1 MLSSAFLSWSIGA
14 VNLLLFIIFPKQ
26 ILGLFTTDKAV
37 QSHSRSYLL
46 IEYIGYEAFKKP
58 CYGWISEKEIHLL
71 KIELLSKANFNAE
84 SLDLYNRKQDV
95 NKVYRRTDGEYT
107 LVECKYTED
116 WDLNKK
122 RSVAK
127 RISSDEY
134 ITYIA
139 LENDKVIGF
148 IGLLRQLNGPYMILD
163 MMQVSSECRG
173 QGVGRRLFEIG
184 KAEARKNGAKALYI
198 SACSSEETIAFY
210 RAMGSELASNP
221 IKEIAEMEPFDLQMI
236 CSVKE

>member
-1 MLSSAFLSWSIGA
+1 MI
-14 VNLLLFIIFPKQ
+14 
-26 ILGLFTTDKAV
+26 
-37 QSHSRSYLL
+37 
-46 IEYIGYEAFKKP
+46 
-58 CYGWISEKEIHLL
+58 
-71 KIELLSKANFNAE
+71 KIELLSDTNFCIE

-95 NKVYRRTDGEYT
+95 NKVYRRIDGDFS

-127 RISSDEY
+127 QISSDDH

-139 LENDKVIGF
+139 LENDKVVGF
-148 IGLLRQLNGPYMILD
+148 IGLLKQLSGPYMILD

-173 QGVGRRLFEIG
+173 QGIGRRLFEAG
-184 KAEARKNGAKALYI
+184 KDEARKNGAEALYI

-210 RAMGSELASNP
+210 RAMGSNLASDP
-221 IKEIAEMEPFDLQMI
+221 IKEIAEEEPFDLQMI
-236 CSVKE
+236 CPVRD

>member
-1 MLSSAFLSWSIGA
+1 MI
-14 VNLLLFIIFPKQ
+14 
-26 ILGLFTTDKAV
+26 
-37 QSHSRSYLL
+37 
-46 IEYIGYEAFKKP
+46 
-58 CYGWISEKEIHLL
+58 
-71 KIELLSKANFNAE
+71 KIELLSETNFCLN

-95 NKVYRRTDGEYT
+95 NKVYRRIDGEYA

-127 RISSDEY
+127 KICSDEY

-139 LENDKVIGF
+139 LENDKVVGF
-148 IGLLRQLNGPYMILD
+148 IRLLRKLSGPYMILD

-173 QGVGRRLFEIG
+173 QGIGRQLFEAG
-184 KAEARKNGAKALYI
+184 KAEARRVGAEALYI

-210 RAMGSELASNP
+210 RAMGSELANDP
-221 IKEIAEMEPFDLQMI
+221 IKEIAEEEPFDLQMI
-236 CSVKE
+236 CPVMD

>member
-1 MLSSAFLSWSIGA
+1 M
-14 VNLLLFIIFPKQ
+14 
-26 ILGLFTTDKAV
+26 
-37 QSHSRSYLL
+37 
-46 IEYIGYEAFKKP
+46 
-58 CYGWISEKEIHLL
+58 
-71 KIELLSKANFNAE
+71 KIELLSETNFCIE
-84 SLDLYNRKQDV
+84 SLDLFDRKQDV
-95 NKVYRRTDGEYT
+95 NMVYRRMDGSYK
-107 LVECKYTED
+107 LVECKYIED

-139 LENDKVIGF
+139 LENDKVVGF

-173 QGVGRRLFEIG
+173 QGIGRRLFEIG
-184 KAEARKNGAKALYI
+184 KDEARKKGAEALYI

-210 RAMGSELASNP
+210 RAMGSDLARYP
-221 IKEIAEMEPFDLQMI
+221 IKEIAEEEPFDLQMI
-236 CSVKE
+236 CPVKD

>member
-1 MLSSAFLSWSIGA
+1 MI
-14 VNLLLFIIFPKQ
+14 
-26 ILGLFTTDKAV
+26 
-37 QSHSRSYLL
+37 
-46 IEYIGYEAFKKP
+46 
-58 CYGWISEKEIHLL
+58 
-71 KIELLSKANFNAE
+71 KIELLSETNFCIG

-95 NKVYRRTDGEYT
+95 NKVYRKIDGRFT

-127 RISSDEY
+127 KICSDEY

-139 LENDKVIGF
+139 LDNDKVVGF
-148 IGLLRQLNGPYMILD
+148 IGLLKKLRGPYMILD

-173 QGVGRRLFEIG
+173 QGIGRQLFEAG
-184 KAEARKNGAKALYI
+184 KAEARKAGAQALYI

-210 RAMGSELASNP
+210 RAMGSDLTSNP
-221 IKEIAEMEPFDLQMI
+221 IKEIAEEEPFDLQMI
-236 CSVKE
+236 CPVKD